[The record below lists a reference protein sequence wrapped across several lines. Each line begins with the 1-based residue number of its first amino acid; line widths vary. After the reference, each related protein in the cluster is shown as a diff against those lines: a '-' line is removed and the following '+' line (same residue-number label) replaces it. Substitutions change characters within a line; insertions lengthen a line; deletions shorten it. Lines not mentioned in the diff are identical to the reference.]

1 MCCSDG
7 HRGTPVEVSEFSFD
21 SSLVEDTSGK
31 LLANTLAVDNLTV
44 EWVRGK
50 LAEVEPRLREAQE
63 RLSNKNS
70 RLQDLR

>member
-1 MCCSDG
+1 MDG
-7 HRGTPVEVSEFSFD
+7 SEFSFD
-21 SSLVEDTSGK
+21 STLVKDTSGK

-50 LAEVEPRLREAQE
+50 LAEVEPRLKEAQE